1 MLNVRAQFEIEAGL
15 MKQCFDRGSRIDE
28 TIFCSSDERSLY

>member
-15 MKQCFDRGSRIDE
+15 MKQCRGSRIDE